1 MASPSPA
8 SRSRPGRPRGATG
21 IVLAPVLRHPHFSF
35 VRAAL
40 EMPGPL
46 RPAWERYLAYEGGPA
61 DERHCAARLREL
73 VRRIHDAARER
84 GLEPLAL
91 RALGSWS
98 ARARTAPAT
107 TLPSLEAW
115 IAERCAA
122 SGLDPDAFSQ
132 AEWLAEYREAFDL
145 DRRPAPQ
152 PAAGAAPA
160 PTVDRVRELNE
171 LASALARPADAGDAL
186 AAWLSPSL
194 ADRLARTR
202 VDGRVLPLLTLGDLI
217 GFVGLRHHRWWTAV
231 PGLGQ
236 RRASRLMD
244 WLVPLAAALGRPF
257 AAPATLPHARL
268 VLARQ
273 AALDRL
279 APESRRQFGLVPLDR
294 LDVPPALD
302 GRGGRFR
309 SATPNTLGAGDDR
322 SALLAW
328 LRRYEASPRTHAAY
342 ARVAERFYLWCLLVR
357 RLPLA
362 SVVEDDVRAYQAFC
376 RQPPADWVQA
386 RRASRAA
393 AQWRPFKG
401 SLGAASLRLEI
412 GVVAGLLGALVEAG
426 YMSANAARGVLPSV
440 RLPERR
446 IDIDRS
452 FDEASWS
459 WLLRCW
465 RTLHDASRGERAAS
479 LRRTRL
485 VLELGATTGLRLVE
499 LATTRRGALTQE
511 LVDGRPVWIL
521 RVLGKGRRVREVPV
535 FDDVKAWI
543 DRHHNDLRAAGTDF
557 DPTNPNLRG
566 LRPDAL
572 PSPAATAD
580 PALLP
585 LVGALRQAPPR
596 WRLDARG
603 VATLDRESPRNAD
616 RHGAIDPTALY
627 QALKRFFRRA
637 AAMARAEGAAVDA
650 DRLERAS
657 THWLRHFFANSA
669 AADRVDLS
677 ALKEALGH
685 ASLQT
690 TSVYVRAERA
700 RVVGELARLRR
711 RGEFS
716 GP

>member
-1 MASPSPA
+1 MPGLPLPPRTAP
-8 SRSRPGRPRGATG
+8 RSGRPRGAQG
-21 IVLAPVLRHPHFSF
+21 AVLAAPLRHPHFSF

-40 EMPGPL
+40 EIHGPV
-46 RPAWERYLAYEGGPA
+46 RPAWERYLAFEGGPA

-73 VRRIHDAARER
+73 VRRMRDAAQAR
-84 GLEPLAL
+84 GLHTLAQQ
-91 RALGSWS
+91 AFDGWS
-98 ARARTAPAT
+98 ARARTPRAPA
-107 TLPSLEAW
+107 LPPLDDW

-122 SGLDPDAFSQ
+122 SGEDPDARSQ
-132 AEWLAEYREAFDL
+132 AEWLAEYQDAFDL
-145 DRRPAPQ
+145 DRPPPRQRAVAVPRVPVAE
-152 PAAGAAPA
+152 
-160 PTVDRVRELNE
+160 RVRALNE
-171 LASALARPADAGDAL
+171 LATALARPARLDDAL
-186 AAWLSPSL
+186 AAWLSPAL
-194 ADRLARTR
+194 AASLARTA
-202 VDGRVLPLLTLGDLI
+202 VDGRPLPLLTLADLV

-231 PGLGQ
+231 PGLGA
-236 RRASRLMD
+236 RRAARLMA
-244 WLVPLAAALGRPF
+244 WLAPLAAGLGRPLP
-257 AAPATLPHARL
+257 APATQPHARL

-279 APESRRQFGLVPLDR
+279 APDSRRQFGLVPLDR

-309 SATPNTLGAGDDR
+309 SATPNTLGVDDDR

-342 ARVAERFYLWCLLVR
+342 ARIAERFYLWCLLVR

-376 RQPPADWVQA
+376 RQPPADWVQE

-393 AQWRPFKG
+393 TEWRPFKG
-401 SLGAASLRLEI
+401 PLGGASLRLEL

-426 YMSANAARGVLPSV
+426 YLSANAARGVLPSV
-440 RLPERR
+440 RQPERR

-465 RTLHDASRGERAAS
+465 RTLYDGATGERAAS

-485 VLELGATTGLRLVE
+485 VLELGANTGLRLVE

-511 LVDGRPVWIL
+511 WVDGRPVWIL
-521 RVLGKGRRVREVPV
+521 KVLGKGRRLREVPV

-543 DRHHNDLRAAGTDF
+543 DRHHDDLRAAGTDF
-557 DPTNPNLRG
+557 DPANPHLRG

-580 PALLP
+580 LLP
-585 LVGALRQAPPR
+585 LVGALRPAPPR

-603 VATLDRESPRNAD
+603 VATLDREAPRNAD

-650 DRLERAS
+650 DRLARAS

-677 ALKEALGH
+677 ALKDALGH

-690 TSVYVRAERA
+690 TSVYVRAERS

-716 GP
+716 GA